1 MATETLEDQKKP
13 STCPA
18 SLIPY
23 ETKSVI
29 PLQIKLELEH
39 VKLKPFK
46 CLVCAK
52 AYTQKAHLNEHNN
65 RVHENKR
72 PHKCSSCKS
81 TFQHKYAAISKLCTK
96 SWDLLNAIHAH
107 QPLEQRAN

>member
-18 SLIPY
+18 SLITY

-81 TFQHKYAAISKLCTK
+81 TFQHKYTHIELV
-96 SWDLLNAIHAH
+96 H
-107 QPLEQRAN
+107 

>member
-18 SLIPY
+18 SLITY

-65 RVHENKR
+65 RVHENK
-72 PHKCSSCKS
+72 CSS
-81 TFQHKYAAISKLCTK
+81 TFGAKSKLKTHIELVHEKIICVSK
-96 SWDLLNAIHAH
+96 VLDSDN
-107 QPLEQRAN
+107 